1 MGGTRL
7 TEKFKGIPSISLLTL
22 LCLGIFYG
30 QPITPWFG
38 LYIVLFGL
46 MSCYLIYRQ
55 NRCHEPLQQVTQL
68 LQKNALHYRDLP
80 FNHVGENSV
89 IKILRQYLVAQER
102 LVQDKDGHFAEFNH
116 MASEL
121 SMSAAASARNAG
133 EQKQAISSSA
143 AAVAELSQSIAD
155 VAQQV
160 REAHI
165 VIEVSRQQ
173 IAEGRSE
180 ALRTCAEINNMTALS
195 RKSVDMVN
203 TLFEQSNKVAA
214 MSNIIRDIADQT
226 NLLSLNAAI
235 EAARAAEQ
243 GRGFAVVADEV
254 RSLAIRSRESANDI
268 SESINATKNQ
278 MKQVKQQV
286 DDVVVK
292 AGDSL
297 RSIQYLECNLSTID
311 STIDSLAEKILLIT
325 TTAEQ
330 QSFATDEISS
340 NVEILLSQANK
351 NTFIADETVNIAQ
364 YLSNKS
370 VVSHD
375 SQESCL

>member
-1 MGGTRL
+1 
-7 TEKFKGIPSISLLTL
+7 
-22 LCLGIFYG
+22 
-30 QPITPWFG
+30 
-38 LYIVLFGL
+38 
-46 MSCYLIYRQ
+46 
-55 NRCHEPLQQVTQL
+55 
-68 LQKNALHYRDLP
+68 
-80 FNHVGENSV
+80 
-89 IKILRQYLVAQER
+89 
-102 LVQDKDGHFAEFNH
+102 
-116 MASEL
+116 
-121 SMSAAASARNAG
+121 
-133 EQKQAISSSA
+133 
-143 AAVAELSQSIAD
+143 
-155 VAQQV
+155 
-160 REAHI
+160 
-165 VIEVSRQQ
+165 
-173 IAEGRSE
+173 
-180 ALRTCAEINNMTALS
+180 
-195 RKSVDMVN
+195 
-203 TLFEQSNKVAA
+203 
-214 MSNIIRDIADQT
+214 
-226 NLLSLNAAI
+226 
-235 EAARAAEQ
+235 
-243 GRGFAVVADEV
+243 
-254 RSLAIRSRESANDI
+254 
-268 SESINATKNQ
+268 

>member
-1 MGGTRL
+1 VGGTRV

-30 QPITPWFG
+30 QPVTPWFG
-38 LYIVLFGL
+38 LYIAFLGL
-46 MSCYLIYRQ
+46 MSSYLIYRQ

-80 FNHVGENSV
+80 SNHVGENSV
-89 IKILRQYLVAQER
+89 INILRQYLVAQER

-155 VAQQV
+155 VARQV
-160 REAHI
+160 KEAHGD
-165 VIEVSRQQ
+165 IETARQQ
-173 IAEGRSE
+173 TEIGRNE
-180 ALRTCAEINNMTALS
+180 ALRACAEIANMTALS
-195 RKSVDMVN
+195 EQSVAMVSE
-203 TLFEQSNKVAA
+203 LFEQSNKVAA
-214 MSNIIRDIADQT
+214 MSKSIRDIANQT

-235 EAARAAEQ
+235 EAARAGEQ

-254 RSLAIRSRESANDI
+254 RSLAIRSRESADDI
-268 SESINATKNQ
+268 SDSINTTQSQ
-278 MKQVKQQV
+278 MAQVKQQAA
-286 DDVVVK
+286 DVVAK
-292 AGDSL
+292 ARDNL
-297 RSIQYLECNLSTID
+297 NSIQFLEFNLSTLDI
-311 STIDSLAEKILLIT
+311 TIDSLAEKILLIA

-330 QSFATDEISS
+330 QSFATNEISS
-340 NVEILLSQANK
+340 NVEILLFQADK

-370 VVSHD
+370 VASHKP
-375 SQESCL
+375 QECCL